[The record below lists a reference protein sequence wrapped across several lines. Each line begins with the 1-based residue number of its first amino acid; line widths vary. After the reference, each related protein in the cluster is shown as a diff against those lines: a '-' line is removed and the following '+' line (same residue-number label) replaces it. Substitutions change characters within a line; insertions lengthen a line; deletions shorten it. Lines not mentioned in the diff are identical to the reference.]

1 MAVGSCSDSRAND
14 QFGLYK
20 VHPDGTHLRPI
31 LGLSDFAPRLI
42 DWGASTQHGDD
53 GPGDGNQDDGDR
65 QDGETITETR
75 LRPRPPAEHHPPL

>member
-1 MAVGSCSDSRAND
+1 MFGSYSPDGRWIVFRLEANG

-31 LGLSDFAPRLI
+31 LGLSDFAPRFI

-53 GPGDGNQDDGDR
+53 GPGDGHQDDGDR
-65 QDGETITETR
+65 QDGESHR
-75 LRPRPPAEHHPPL
+75 